1 MINAS
6 TRFKQNLGKIPL
18 STYLVIT
25 LSDST
30 VLNITDSD
38 ICVGGF
44 KISDGVTESGEFTV
58 GGCIVNKLTV
68 TLDDSDETY
77 VKYDFFEAKVIAY
90 VGMTLPDGTI
100 EKLKKG
106 VFTVDETSYDG
117 ELITLECLDNMSKL
131 DEPYSDIKT
140 TYPATIGNIIRDICQ
155 GCSVVLNTATYDGSS
170 ITIQKRPDSDSTT
183 CRQVLSYAVQR
194 ICKFARCN
202 VDGALEIGWFDQST
216 FEDMQS
222 LNGGVFDSDT
232 PYSSGDTASGGTF
245 SPWSDGDEEDGGT
258 FVDQNVFHHF
268 YFISSLDVAVDDI
281 TITGIEVTAEGDSA
295 ADDSTVL
302 YGTDDYVLSLSG
314 NEFIT
319 NEEEATAAAKYIG
332 DKLIGLKFRPLEGSF
347 QPDPTVEA
355 GDIAYVSDGPNKT
368 YNIFVTNCTYN
379 PDEDMDVSC
388 DAEIPR
394 RSRNNK
400 PNSMAQTIAK
410 MRKETKKQIS
420 NYDLMVQ
427 QMNQLAANTFGFYFT
442 AVQLEDGSYLYY
454 KHDKPKL
461 SESKVVYKS
470 GIDGFFVTQNYT
482 GDDSTTVWKAGFDSS
497 GNAVLN
503 QLAVTGLYWDW
514 GVGGQLTLGGAG
526 NGNGVL
532 HVLNASGEKKV
543 ELSNCGQVF
552 FNAEG
557 KATATVSEDEFLW
570 FLEPITLT
578 AQETEFSAIMHN
590 SKGVYKATGS
600 IWKSNDDIAT
610 ITWETDPDYV
620 KVEGAAETEYDYP
633 EPLYKNDKDHWFGKL
648 YKLEAERSYFS
659 YAPQIYNITQHTDG
673 QNVTWNN
680 DNQTLRRRSSSSKR
694 YKDVGAVIS
703 LTDLEEWYKITPV
716 WARYKE
722 GYLSEEDSRY
732 GKEFPMFIA
741 EDVAEH
747 FPLAAD
753 YLPDGRPETWN
764 SFVMIPAMFAMLKEQ
779 HEQIERL
786 KKLIEGGE

>member
-1 MINAS
+1 MITTRNLAS
-6 TRFKQNLGKIPL
+6 FSTVITDTTFNLGGSQSVSCTAETP
-18 STYLVIT
+18 
-25 LSDST
+25 
-30 VLNITDSD
+30 
-38 ICVGGF
+38 
-44 KISDGVTESGEFTV
+44 TEKTFTRYSATT
-58 GGCIVNKLTV
+58 KL
-68 TLDDSDETY
+68 LE
-77 VKYDFFEAKVIAY
+77 KAKED
-90 VGMTLPDGTI
+90 TR
-100 EKLKKG
+100 K
-106 VFTVDETSYDG
+106 
-117 ELITLECLDNMSKL
+117 
-131 DEPYSDIKT
+131 
-140 TYPATIGNIIRDICQ
+140 
-155 GCSVVLNTATYDGSS
+155 
-170 ITIQKRPDSDSTT
+170 
-183 CRQVLSYAVQR
+183 VLS
-194 ICKFARCN
+194 
-202 VDGALEIGWFDQST
+202 E
-216 FEDMQS
+216 
-222 LNGGVFDSDT
+222 
-232 PYSSGDTASGGTF
+232 
-245 SPWSDGDEEDGGT
+245 
-258 FVDQNVFHHF
+258 
-268 YFISSLDVAVDDI
+268 
-281 TITGIEVTAEGDSA
+281 
-295 ADDSTVL
+295 
-302 YGTDDYVLSLSG
+302 
-314 NEFIT
+314 
-319 NEEEATAAAKYIG
+319 
-332 DKLIGLKFRPLEGSF
+332 
-347 QPDPTVEA
+347 
-355 GDIAYVSDGPNKT
+355 
-368 YNIFVTNCTYN
+368 
-379 PDEDMDVSC
+379 
-388 DAEIPR
+388 
-394 RSRNNK
+394 
-400 PNSMAQTIAK
+400 
-410 MRKETKKQIS
+410 
-420 NYDLMVQ
+420 YDLMVQ

-442 AVQLEDGSYLYY
+442 AVQFEDGSYLYY
-454 KHDKPKL
+454 KHDKPTL

-578 AQETEFSAIMHN
+578 TQETEFSAIMHN

-633 EPLYKNDKDHWFGKL
+633 GPLYKNDKDHWFGKL
-648 YKLEAERSYFS
+648 YKLEAERPYFN

-764 SFVMIPAMFAMLKEQ
+764 SFVMIPAMFAMIKEQ

>member
-1 MINAS
+1 MINTSVAF
-6 TRFKQNLGKIPL
+6 RRALEGDREFRIKDK
-18 STYLVIT
+18 IT
-25 LSDST
+25 LKDGTEIQLSMENLREYKINEATSASGKFEIGAA
-30 VLNITDSD
+30 VIKEYSITLDNTEQQY
-38 ICVGGF
+38 
-44 KISDGVTESGEFTV
+44 DGYDFEDANVQATV
-58 GGCIVNKLTV
+58 GLK
-68 TLDDSDETY
+68 
-77 VKYDFFEAKVIAY
+77 
-90 VGMTLPDGTI
+90 LPDGTY
-100 EKLKKG
+100 EYLKKG
-106 VFTVDETSYDG
+106 TYRVYKASFGDSTLQIKAYDEM
-117 ELITLECLDNMSKL
+117 LFFSK
-131 DEPYSDIKT
+131 PYSECT
-140 TYPATIGNIIRDICQ
+140 LTYPTTIQQIVHTACRDCE
-155 GCSVVLNTATYDGSS
+155 VTYDASS
-170 ITIQKRPDSDSTT
+170 IEMGDYSVDTKPTGSLTYRDVI
-183 CRQVLSYAVQR
+183 SYCAQIMGCYAR
-194 ICKFARCN
+194 INHLGQLTF
-202 VDGALEIGWFDQST
+202 GWYDFSAIP
-216 FEDMQS
+216 S
-222 LNGGVFDSDT
+222 GRLNGGTLDT
-232 PYSSGDTASGGTF
+232 ASESKYLSGDTASGGNFDDYT
-245 SPWSDGDEEDGGT
+245 SGDAYDPGT
-258 FVDQNVFHHF
+258 FTDTDNYHHLYSLYSQDINAADINV
-268 YFISSLDVAVDDI
+268 
-281 TITGIEVTAEGDSA
+281 TGIKISVSSSDTKESY
-295 ADDSTVL
+295 L
-302 YGTDDYVLSLSG
+302 YGTDDYALEIKDNPLIRPGSL
-314 NEFIT
+314 NIV
-319 NEEEATAAAKYIG
+319 AKHIG
-332 DKLIGLKFRPLEGSF
+332 DKIINKPFRPIKIAIQS
-347 QPDPTVEA
+347 DPSIEA
-355 GDIAYVSDGPNKT
+355 GDPAMITTRNLASFSTVITDTTFNLGGSQS
-368 YNIFVTNCTYN
+368 
-379 PDEDMDVSC
+379 VSC
-388 DAEIPR
+388 TAETPTEKIFTKY
-394 RSRNNK
+394 SATTK
-400 PNSMAQTIAK
+400 LLEKAK
-410 MRKETKKQIS
+410 EDTRKVLSE
-420 NYDLMVQ
+420 YDLMVQ

-454 KHDKPKL
+454 KHDKPTL

-578 AQETEFSAIMHN
+578 TQETEFSAIMHN

-620 KVEGAAETEYDYP
+620 KVEGAAETDYDYP

-753 YLPDGRPETWN
+753 CLPDGRPETWN
-764 SFVMIPAMFAMLKEQ
+764 SFVMIPAMFAMIKEQ

>member
-6 TRFKQNLGKIPL
+6 TQFKQNLGKIPL

-25 LSDST
+25 LSDNT

-410 MRKETKKQIS
+410 MRKETKRQIS

-578 AQETEFSAIMHN
+578 TQETEFSAIMHN

-620 KVEGAAETEYDYP
+620 EVEGAAETEYDYP
-633 EPLYKNDKDHWFGKL
+633 GPLYKNNKDHWFGKL
-648 YKLEAERSYFS
+648 YKLEAERPYFS
-659 YAPQIYNITQHTDG
+659 YAPRINNITQHTDG
-673 QNVTWNN
+673 QDVTWNN

-703 LTDLEEWYKITPV
+703 PTDLEEWYKITPV